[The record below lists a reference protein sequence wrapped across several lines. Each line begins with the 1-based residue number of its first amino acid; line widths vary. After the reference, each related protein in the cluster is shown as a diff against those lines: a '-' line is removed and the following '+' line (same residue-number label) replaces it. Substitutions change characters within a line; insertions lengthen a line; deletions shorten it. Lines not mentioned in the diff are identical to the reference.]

1 MEEITTHFGDF
12 SFRPAVTKSQTP
24 SCASPKLKGACFQPV
39 VLPSAFRRLEGCC
52 FQPVGVQ
59 SAPRYTEP
67 VAPQPGDWRTENEV
81 EPEKG
86 IVFFSQ

>member
-1 MEEITTHFGDF
+1 MEEVCLGD
-12 SFRPAVTKSQTP
+12 VN
-24 SCASPKLKGACFQPV
+24 KGTVPLRHPV
-39 VLPSAFRRLEGCC
+39 VLPSAFRRLDGCC

-67 VAPQPGDWRTENEV
+67 VAPQPSDWRTENEV